1 MSRKALDILMWAHYA
16 DFHRGFLVEFKI
28 PVEEY
33 GQRISESYEEYL
45 VPQPVNYVDN
55 RPVYKIAINDYSDSF
70 ENIYLSKSK
79 DWSYESEERVI
90 SRSRGPGIHK
100 YKRNEILCSVIAGI
114 KMESKNFQL
123 LKNDIQ
129 EINDSCGL
137 NVDLYQAVQSVNE
150 YKLLVPKHPR
160 LENGEYNVVLGKR

>member
-1 MSRKALDILMWAHYA
+1 
-16 DFHRGFLVEFKI
+16 
-28 PVEEY
+28 
-33 GQRISESYEEYL
+33 
-45 VPQPVNYVDN
+45 
-55 RPVYKIAINDYSDSF
+55 
-70 ENIYLSKSK
+70 
-79 DWSYESEERVI
+79 
-90 SRSRGPGIHK
+90 
-100 YKRNEILCSVIAGI
+100 
-114 KMESKNFQL
+114 MESKNFQL